1 MEVIYPRCCGL
12 DVHRREVVAYMVRTE
27 PDGTV
32 LKEMRAFGAITPD
45 ILVLADW
52 LAAHEVSHVAMESTG
67 VYRSTAT
74 GSPRTGR
81 AVPPPHLRRR
91 QPQLARGRIQGWGE
105 DRLLPQLQVP
115 HDGRAHGDPIPLPQP
130 GRAFDVGEEK
140 RDGAAGQVSH
150 DLPLRYTV
158 AG

>member
-12 DVHRREVVAYMVRTE
+12 DVHKREVVAYMVRTE

-32 LKEMRAFGAITPD
+32 LKEVRAFGAITPD

-91 QPQLARGRIQGWGE
+91 QPQLARGRIQTDLSQFAHFLGE
-105 DRLLPQLQVP
+105 TNCTIITPADIR
-115 HDGRAHGDPIPLPQP
+115 RADIAEYLSHLADQGIS
-130 GRAFDVGEEK
+130 GNTRARK
-140 RDGAAGQVSH
+140 LAAI
-150 DLPLRYTV
+150 
-158 AG
+158 